1 MLVNHQAVAASAE
14 VALQMAALVAT
25 GTGTC
30 LHRVVPLRKVYFCS
44 RAQASSP
51 LAPAEVFPLALAEVF
66 LASEAQLTAH

>member
-1 MLVNHQAVAASAE
+1 MLVNHQAVAVSAE
-14 VALQMAALVAT
+14 VALQMAALVA
-25 GTGTC
+25 TGTC